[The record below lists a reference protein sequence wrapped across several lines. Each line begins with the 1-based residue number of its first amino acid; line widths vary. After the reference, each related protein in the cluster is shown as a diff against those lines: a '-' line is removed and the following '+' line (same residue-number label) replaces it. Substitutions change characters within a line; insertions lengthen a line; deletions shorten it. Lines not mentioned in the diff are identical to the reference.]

1 MSQEKLRRLLET
13 SDADPAWVDD
23 MARRYPFFSLPR
35 AIAGRRLPGVDSQLD
50 MLRLALTTHGA
61 DALQHLTG
69 EADTRFDNFY
79 PPAKKVQTPS
89 TTRAIDDFLERY
101 GNQSDEENA
110 LLERMIFNP
119 VPDYAQQLAREA
131 DEDLPQAVE
140 TADDSHDARIN
151 RFILAEHR
159 RQHVPSPVADEP
171 PHPKPA
177 PKPGHHVAVDKPQ
190 PQAEQ
195 SLLSESLAKIYIKTR
210 KYERAYEIL
219 SRLSLEFPEKSAYFA
234 DQLRFLKKLIVNEKY
249 RNVTNQGQSGSKNDI
264 K

>member
-1 MSQEKLRRLLET
+1 MSQAQLKSLIEGHG
-13 SDADPAWVDD
+13 ADPAWVDEVT
-23 MARRYPFFSLPR
+23 RRYPFFSLPG
-35 AIAGRRLPGVDSQLD
+35 AMTVKTATHPAAQDL

-61 DALQHLTG
+61 DALAHLTG

-79 PPAKKVQTPS
+79 PPARKVETP
-89 TTRAIDDFLERY
+89 TTSKAIDDFLERY
-101 GNQSDEENA
+101 GNHSDEENA

-131 DEDLPQAVE
+131 DEDLPGAVE
-140 TADDSHDARIN
+140 TADDSHQARIN
-151 RFILAEHR
+151 RFILAEHK
-159 RQHVPSPVADEP
+159 RQHVPSPVDET
-171 PHPKPA
+171 PA
-177 PKPGHHVAVDKPQ
+177 PPPPAKRAAVTVDKPATA
-190 PQAEQ
+190 PEQ

-249 RNVTNQGQSGSKNDI
+249 RSLSNQGENTPKS
-264 K
+264 

>member
-1 MSQEKLRRLLET
+1 MSQAQLKSLIEGHGV
-13 SDADPAWVDD
+13 DPAWVDEVT
-23 MARRYPFFSLPR
+23 RRYPFFSLPGAMR
-35 AIAGRRLPGVDSQLD
+35 VKAATHPAGQDL

-61 DALQHLTG
+61 DALAHLTG

-79 PPAKKVQTPS
+79 PPARKVETP
-89 TTRAIDDFLERY
+89 TTSKAIDDFLERY

-131 DEDLPQAVE
+131 DEDLPGAVE
-140 TADDSHDARIN
+140 TADDSHQARIN
-151 RFILAEHR
+151 RFILAEHK
-159 RQHVPSPVADEP
+159 RQHVPSPVDEAPAP
-171 PHPKPA
+171 PDPAKRAAVTVDKPA
-177 PKPGHHVAVDKPQ
+177 PAP
-190 PQAEQ
+190 EQ

-249 RNVTNQGQSGSKNDI
+249 RSLSNQGENAPKS
-264 K
+264 